1 LRFIAETRRPLSA
14 DGFQA
19 GTQKRKDNVM
29 IKNTMK
35 NVLAL
40 GVAGAITLGAVGPT
54 MALPLASSGSAVK
67 QSAPGSATTEVRW
80 RRGWGWG
87 IGVGA
92 FALGAAA
99 ASGYPYYYGR
109 PAYGYYDGPYDSPYY
124 GARYGYN
131 DPYYGGGRCWQR
143 WGRVYCNY

>member
-1 LRFIAETRRPLSA
+1 LA
-14 DGFQA
+14 DGLQA

-29 IKNTMK
+29 TKTTMR

-40 GVAGAITLGAVGPT
+40 GVAGAITLSAVSPT
-54 MALPLASSGSAVK
+54 MALPLGSNGTAVK
-67 QSAPGSATTEVRW
+67 QSAPESATTEVRW

-87 IGVGA
+87 VGLGA

-99 ASGYPYYYGR
+99 AGAYPYYYGR
-109 PAYGYYDGPYDSPYY
+109 PYGYYDYDGPYY

-131 DPYYGGGRCWQR
+131 DPYYGGRCWQR

>member
-1 LRFIAETRRPLSA
+1 VWPTAFRLER
-14 DGFQA
+14 
-19 GTQKRKDNVM
+19 KREKDNVM
-29 IKNTMK
+29 TKTTMK

-40 GVAGAITLGAVGPT
+40 GVAGAITLSAVSPT

-87 IGVGA
+87 IGAGA

-99 ASGYPYYYGR
+99 AYPYYYGR
-109 PAYGYYDGPYDSPYY
+109 PYYGYGYNDGPYY
-124 GARYGYN
+124 GARYGYY

>member
-1 LRFIAETRRPLSA
+1 MA

-29 IKNTMK
+29 TKTTMK

-40 GVAGAITLGAVGPT
+40 GVAGAITLSAVSPT

-67 QSAPGSATTEVRW
+67 QSAPESATTEVRW

-87 IGVGA
+87 VGLGA

-99 ASGYPYYYGR
+99 ASSYPYYYGG
-109 PAYGYYDGPYDSPYY
+109 PAYGYYDGPYY
-124 GARYGYN
+124 GARYGYYD